1 MFEVREEV
9 DPSVP
14 PKRGDTGD
22 KWGQIG
28 TGGHLEWGGCI
39 LGGIWGNNVATYD
52 GGSGRV
58 RQM

>member
-1 MFEVREEV
+1 MCRQSAATPE
-9 DPSVP
+9 
-14 PKRGDTGD
+14 TNGD
-22 KWGQIG
+22 KLEREG
-28 TGGHLEWGGCI
+28 TWSGGGCI

>member
-1 MFEVREEV
+1 MARFE
-9 DPSVP
+9 PSVP